1 MTGLTKLLQAY
12 PKLLSDVYLRGIMKA
27 AQRFALIIGIFYL
40 TIGILGFIPAL
51 VSQSGAMPPSIEKLG
66 VVSGF
71 GYLMGL
77 FPINTPHNII
87 HLVTGLLGIVASIAL
102 DSSRLFSGQL
112 GIYYTTLAVL
122 GLVPV
127 ANTFFGLFPLYGADV
142 FLHGLTGAL
151 GIYFGFFATPSL
163 LSLFKKELKEDAT
176 SGEVL

>member
-1 MTGLTKLLQAY
+1 
-12 PKLLSDVYLRGIMKA
+12 MKA
-27 AQRFALIIGIFYL
+27 AQRFALIIGIAYL
-40 TIGILGFIPAL
+40 ALGMLGFIPAL
-51 VSQSGAMPPSIEKLG
+51 VSQAGAMPPSIAKLG

-71 GYLMGL
+71 GHLMGL
-77 FPINTPHNII
+77 FPVNTPHNIVHI
-87 HLVTGLLGIVASIAL
+87 VTGLLGIIASISL

-163 LSLFKKELKEDAT
+163 LSLFKQGLKEDAV
-176 SGEVL
+176 SGEIL

>member
-1 MTGLTKLLQAY
+1 
-12 PKLLSDVYLRGIMKA
+12 MKA
-27 AQRFALIIGIFYL
+27 AQKFALVIGIAYL
-40 TIGILGFIPAL
+40 AIGIMGLIPAI
-51 VSQSGAMPPSIEKLG
+51 VSQSSAIPPSIEKLG

-77 FPINTPHNII
+77 FPVNTPHNII
-87 HLVTGLLGIVASIAL
+87 HIVTGVLGIVASITL

-142 FLHGLTGAL
+142 FLHGVTGAL

-163 LSLFKKELKEDAT
+163 LTLFKKELKEDAV
-176 SGEVL
+176 SGEIL

>member
-1 MTGLTKLLQAY
+1 
-12 PKLLSDVYLRGIMKA
+12 MKA

-77 FPINTPHNII
+77 FPVNTPHNII

-112 GIYYTTLAVL
+112 GIYYTTLTVL

-163 LSLFKKELKEDAT
+163 LTLFKKELKEDAV
-176 SGEVL
+176 SGEIL

>member
-1 MTGLTKLLQAY
+1 
-12 PKLLSDVYLRGIMKA
+12 MKTA
-27 AQRFALIIGIFYL
+27 RKFALVIGVAYL
-40 TIGILGFIPAL
+40 VMGLMGFIPAL
-51 VSQSGAMPPSIEKLG
+51 VTQPDAVPPYMAKVG

-77 FPINTPHNII
+77 FPVNTPHNII
-87 HLVTGLLGIVASIAL
+87 HIVTGLLGIATAVSL
-102 DSSRLFSGQL
+102 DSARLFSGQL

-142 FLHGLTGAL
+142 VLHGITGIL

-163 LSLFKKELKEDAT
+163 LTLFKRELKEDAT
-176 SGEVL
+176 AGEIL